1 MLRKKKH
8 LNAGK
13 KRQEM
18 PTTECQK
25 IECGLEQILEVIICL
40 LVSQFSR
47 LLANNL
53 TSDAV
58 FNMAHSKQKENQ
70 VEVCKTI
77 QNI

>member
-1 MLRKKKH
+1 
-8 LNAGK
+8 
-13 KRQEM
+13 M
-18 PTTECQK
+18 PTTECL
-25 IECGLEQILEVIICL
+25 ECGLEQILEVIICL

-58 FNMAHSKQKENQ
+58 FNVAHLKQKQNPT
-70 VEVCKTI
+70 EVRKTV